1 MQVLRAT
8 RKAFTWLLLLM
19 AVLYIISG
27 FGITEYRVV
36 ETVTY
41 GLLTKN
47 MSFIIHEYLLVP
59 SIAFFVLHITLSYLL
74 KERSRKKI
82 PHTFIISLN

>member
-1 MQVLRAT
+1 MRKVLA
-8 RKAFTWLLLLM
+8 WLLLLM
-19 AVLYIISG
+19 IALYIISG

-41 GLLTKN
+41 GLLTKSL
-47 MSFIIHEYLLVP
+47 SFKIHDYLLIPFIVLF
-59 SIAFFVLHITLSYLL
+59 ILHITLPYLT
-74 KERSRKKI
+74 KQRSLKKI